1 MSRHRWFL
9 GVLLAL
15 AVGRMLFAVRADD
28 SGPPRLDEVPIT
40 ESERSHWSYQPVA
53 NPVVPQADD
62 AAWNANPIDAFLKV
76 ALEKKGIE
84 PLPEVGKLTL
94 LRRVSFDLTGLP
106 PTEEQLT
113 AFLAD
118 ERQDAYER
126 LVDKLLASQA
136 YGERYAQHWLD
147 LARFA
152 ETDGFEHDLLRP
164 NAWRYRDW
172 VIDALNRDLPHDE
185 FLRQQLAGDELYP
198 NDPQAAIATGFLLC
212 GPDMPDINLQ
222 EERRHV
228 VLNEMT
234 ATVGSVVLAM
244 QFGCA
249 QCHDHKYD
257 PIRIQDFYRLRAFF
271 ESAELFRDLPIPTLD
286 ERAAQEAA
294 EASRGEEYHQAVK
307 QRDELEKQGR
317 ELARKVN
324 PDEPPTLK
332 RALAELSDSERAE
345 HAAAAAII
353 KQAPPLPGLP
363 LGRVLRPGKRHDAH
377 VYLRGDFRQPGPT
390 VECAFPGVLVEEQ
403 DAMADHATERPRT
416 VLAEWLTQDE
426 HPLTARV
433 IVNRLWQW
441 HFGRGLSST
450 PSDFGTM
457 GVEPTHP
464 ELLDWLARR
473 FVADGWSLKKM
484 HRLMVTSRAYR
495 TASVPYDPKWTV
507 AEVARAS
514 ELMAQNQAVDP
525 DNKLWWRR
533 SLVRLDGE
541 AIRDAML
548 LASGKLSDRRG
559 GPGIRPPLAPE
570 ITQTLL
576 RGQWEPSG
584 DAEDHRRRSLY
595 LFVRRNLRYPM
606 FDVFDRP
613 DTNASCPQRHEST
626 TATQSLTQFNSAF
639 SLECARELAG
649 AVWPAEP
656 LDSLLAERKAIER
669 AQWRVANRPASEENI
684 AAALEFLD
692 QQSARLRAE
701 KREAKTLALPAGKF
715 GDDPYRAAALVDY
728 CLALFNANA
737 FLYVE

>member
-1 MSRHRWFL
+1 
-9 GVLLAL
+9 
-15 AVGRMLFAVRADD
+15 
-28 SGPPRLDEVPIT
+28 
-40 ESERSHWSYQPVA
+40 
-53 NPVVPQADD
+53 
-62 AAWNANPIDAFLKV
+62 
-76 ALEKKGIE
+76 
-84 PLPEVGKLTL
+84 
-94 LRRVSFDLTGLP
+94 
-106 PTEEQLT
+106 
-113 AFLAD
+113 
-118 ERQDAYER
+118 
-126 LVDKLLASQA
+126 
-136 YGERYAQHWLD
+136 
-147 LARFA
+147 
-152 ETDGFEHDLLRP
+152 
-164 NAWRYRDW
+164 
-172 VIDALNRDLPHDE
+172 
-185 FLRQQLAGDELYP
+185 
-198 NDPQAAIATGFLLC
+198 
-212 GPDMPDINLQ
+212 MPDINLQ

-234 ATVGSVVLAM
+234 STVGSAVLAM

-271 ESAELFRDLPIPTLD
+271 ESAELFRDLPIPTPD

-294 EASRGEEYHQAVK
+294 EATRGEEYQQAVK
-307 QRDELEKQGR
+307 RRDELEKQGR

-332 RALAELSDSERAE
+332 RALAELSEPERAE
-345 HAAAAAII
+345 HSAAVAII
-353 KQAPPLPGLP
+353 KQAPPLPDLP

-377 VYLRGDFRQPGPT
+377 IYLRGDFRQPGPV
-390 VECAFPGVLVEEQ
+390 VECAYPGVLVKESITAPDQ
-403 DAMADHATERPRT
+403 SDGRPRSA
-416 VLAEWLTQDE
+416 LAEWLTQDE

-457 GVEPTHP
+457 GAEPTHP

-484 HRLMVTSRAYR
+484 HRLLVTSRAYR
-495 TASVPYDPKWTV
+495 MASVPYDAAWTDP
-507 AEVARAS
+507 EVIRAR
-514 ELMAQNQAVDP
+514 ELMARNQAVDP
-525 DNKLWWRR
+525 DNELWWRR

-548 LASGKLSDRRG
+548 LACGRLSDRRG
-559 GPGIRPPLAPE
+559 GQGIRPPLAPE
-570 ITQTLL
+570 IKQTLL

-584 DAEDHRRRSLY
+584 DTEDHRRRSIY

-639 SLECARELAG
+639 SLDCARELAG
-649 AVWPAEP
+649 AVWPAES
-656 LDSLLAERKAIER
+656 LDPLLAEREAIER
-669 AQWRVANRPASEENI
+669 AQMRVASRPPSEEDI

-692 QQSARLRAE
+692 QQSARLRAAN
-701 KREAKTLALPAGKF
+701 REAKTLALPAGKS
-715 GDDPYRAAALVDY
+715 GDDPFRAAALVDY
-728 CLALFNANA
+728 CLALFNASA